1 MRRLFIAAVLFA
13 PFAAFA
19 AGSCKFEAPR
29 NLQLDLA
36 GVRSVQ
42 IDVNSHDLHLI
53 GGADTK
59 GLTLVGRACAS
70 EKSALDKLTV
80 TQRREGDQLLIDIGG
95 GRNDFSFSLFGGN
108 SYMSLDVT
116 VNLPATVPVTVRV
129 GSGDA
134 DVRGVQELRSTVG
147 SGDLHVHQVAGK
159 FSTSVGSGDVDASD
173 IGSLQLGSVGSGDF
187 KADGV
192 KGDASIG
199 SIGSGDVTLRNVGG
213 SVHADTLG
221 SGDLTVRD
229 VGGDLTLGAK
239 GSGDVDHSGVKG
251 KVSVPHD
258 DD

>member
-1 MRRLFIAAVLFA
+1 MRRLFIAAVLSA
-13 PFAAFA
+13 PLAAFA

-29 NLQLDLA
+29 NLQADLA

-42 IDVNSHDLHLI
+42 IDVNSHDLHLV
-53 GGADTK
+53 GGTGTK
-59 GLTLVGRACAS
+59 GLSLVGRACAS
-70 EKSALDKLTV
+70 EQAALDRLTV
-80 TQRREGDQLLIDIGG
+80 TQQREGDQLLIDIGG
-95 GRNDFSFSLFGGN
+95 NRSGSSFNLFGD
-108 SYMSLDVT
+108 SYTSLDVT
-116 VNLPATVPVTVRV
+116 VNLPATLPVTVRV

-147 SGDLHVHQVAGK
+147 SGDLHVHQISGQFA
-159 FSTSVGSGDVDASD
+159 TSVGSGDVEASD

-187 KADGV
+187 KANGI

-199 SIGSGDVTLRNVGG
+199 SIGSGDVTLSNVGG

-229 VGGDLTLGAK
+229 VGGDLSLGAK

-251 KVSVPHD
+251 KVSVPHRD
-258 DD
+258 D

>member
-1 MRRLFIAAVLFA
+1 MRRLFIAAMLCA

-19 AGSCKFEAPR
+19 AGSCEFEAPR

-53 GGADTK
+53 GGADTR

-70 EKSALDKLTV
+70 KKAALDKLTV
-80 TQRREGDQLLIDIGG
+80 TQRRDG
-95 GRNDFSFSLFGGN
+95 
-108 SYMSLDVT
+108 
-116 VNLPATVPVTVRV
+116 
-129 GSGDA
+129 

-147 SGDLHVHQVAGK
+147 SGDLHVRQIAGK
-159 FSTSVGSGDVDASD
+159 FATSVGSGDVDASD
-173 IGSLQLGSVGSGDF
+173 VGSLQLGSVGSGDF
-187 KADGV
+187 KIDGV

-239 GSGDVDHSGVKG
+239 GSGDVDHSGIKG

>member
-1 MRRLFIAAVLFA
+1 MRRLFIAAMLCA

-19 AGSCKFEAPR
+19 AGSCEFEAPR

-53 GGADTK
+53 GGADTR

-70 EKSALDKLTV
+70 KKAALDKLTV
-80 TQRREGDQLLIDIGG
+80 TQRRDGDQLLIDIGG
-95 GRNDFSFSLFGGN
+95 DHQGFNFNLFGGN
-108 SYMSLDVT
+108 VSMSLDVT
-116 VNLPATVPVTVRV
+116 VNLPANVPVTVRV

-134 DVRGVQELRSTVG
+134 DVRGLQELRSTVG
-147 SGDLHVHQVAGK
+147 SGDLHVRQIAGK
-159 FSTSVGSGDVDASD
+159 FATSVGSGDVDASD
-173 IGSLQLGSVGSGDF
+173 VGSLQLGSVGSGDF
-187 KADGV
+187 KIDGV

-221 SGDLTVRD
+221 SGDLTVHD

-239 GSGDVDHSGVKG
+239 GSGDVDHSGIKG